1 MVKQNN
7 QYVVRM
13 GPFAQQDH
21 ADSAKRQVQTAI

>member
-1 MVKQNN
+1 
-7 QYVVRM
+7 VVRM